1 MLPRAAPVLL
11 RHLGAYAELAAQ
23 DLARSRTSWRSRLG
37 AIVLLLLGLAGSAA
51 MACVAIVAAN
61 WDTPHRMTAIYLLL
75 FFFASLGLIAALYS
89 RQLRVA
95 HPPLFGELRREWHL
109 DQAILARLISGDSE
123 PEPKVVRKVEV
134 DERRA

>member
-23 DLARSRTSWRSRLG
+23 DLASSRASWRSRLS

-61 WDTPHRMTAIYLLL
+61 WDTPHRMTAIYSLLA
-75 FFFASLGLIAALYS
+75 FFASLGLVAALYN
-89 RQLRVA
+89 RQLRLA
-95 HPPLFGELRREWHL
+95 HPPMFGELRREWRL
-109 DQAILARLISGDSE
+109 DQVILARVVAGDSE
-123 PEPKVVRKVEV
+123 PEVVREVEV
-134 DERRA
+134 NERQD